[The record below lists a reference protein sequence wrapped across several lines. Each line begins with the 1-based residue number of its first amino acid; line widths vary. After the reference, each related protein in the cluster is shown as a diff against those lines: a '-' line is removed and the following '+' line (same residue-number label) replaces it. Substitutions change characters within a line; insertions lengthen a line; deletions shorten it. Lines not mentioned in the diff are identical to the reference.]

1 MYIYEMMDVHKAY
14 HHNHDVYKSNIIL
27 YTLNLYSA
35 VCQLYL
41 NWKKKF
47 NSPMPDFLWSLRK
60 QGSTEPHVII
70 DK

>member
-1 MYIYEMMDVHKAY
+1 MMDVHKAY

-47 NSPMPDFLWSLRK
+47 NSPMPDFL
-60 QGSTEPHVII
+60 
-70 DK
+70 